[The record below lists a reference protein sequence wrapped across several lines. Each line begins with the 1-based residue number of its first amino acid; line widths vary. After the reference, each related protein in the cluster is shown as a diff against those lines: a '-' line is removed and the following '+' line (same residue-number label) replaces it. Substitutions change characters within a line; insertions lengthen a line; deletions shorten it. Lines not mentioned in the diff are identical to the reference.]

1 MGGGAAG
8 WFFYVLA
15 IQPAN
20 LKPTLP
26 RTFGGGP
33 SVEVLKIDD
42 ARGITLAWK
51 DGGHLTVELTVR
63 SLTTVHH
70 MFHQYPVVGDRQV
83 SVLFSELEPPPDGL
97 HRHDVKCLSG
107 GREIINPPLKRLAEN

>member
-8 WFFYVLA
+8 SFFYVLA

-20 LKPTLP
+20 VKPTLP

-33 SVEVLKIDD
+33 SVEVLNIED

-51 DGGHLTVELTVR
+51 DAGHLAVELTVS

-70 MFHQYPVVGDRQV
+70 MFHQYPVVGRQV
-83 SVLFSELEPPPDGL
+83 AVLFSELEPSPDGL
-97 HRHDVKCLSG
+97 RRRDIKCLSG
-107 GREIINPPLKRLAEN
+107 GREILNPPLKRLATN